1 MFNKKNINIPKP
13 ISHEM
18 KEQRFPDISGMD
30 LNIPSYSP
38 VFKEIPA
45 VSDYPKKGYYHKQEM
60 HEYPKGYVKRE
71 FHEQPVFQRPL
82 ATPSTRNIVKDN
94 TLFVK
99 IDKYQESMR
108 TLNLIK
114 ESLMNTEHI
123 LNKLQQIKSQED
135 NEIMQWHEQIKRI
148 KQKIVF
154 IDRNLFER

>member
-1 MFNKKNINIPKP
+1 MFNKKSINIPRP

-38 VFKEIPA
+38 VFRETPVIRE
-45 VSDYPKKGYYHKQEM
+45 YPKKGYYHKQEM
-60 HEYPKGYVKRE
+60 HEYPKGYRK
-71 FHEQPVFQRPL
+71 HEVHEQQQQPVF
-82 ATPSTRNIVKDN
+82 AKPSSRNIVRDN

-123 LNKLQQIKSQED
+123 LNKLHQIKEQED

-154 IDRNLFER
+154 IDMNLFEQ

>member
-1 MFNKKNINIPKP
+1 MFNKKNLNIPRP
-13 ISHEM
+13 IHQEVR
-18 KEQRFPDISGMD
+18 EQRFPDISGMD

-38 VFKEIPA
+38 VVKEIPNMNN
-45 VSDYPKKGYYHKQEM
+45 YPKSDFRREM
-60 HEYPKGYVKRE
+60 HEYPKGYVKKE
-71 FHEQPVFQRPL
+71 IHENPVFENSLARP
-82 ATPSTRNIVKDN
+82 SSRNIVKDN

-123 LNKLQQIKSQED
+123 LNKLQQIKAQED
-135 NEIMQWHEQIKRI
+135 NEIQQWHEQIKRI

-154 IDRNLFER
+154 IDKNLFEQ

>member
-1 MFNKKNINIPKP
+1 MFNKKNLNIPKP
-13 ISHEM
+13 ISHEL

-30 LNIPSYSP
+30 LNIPSYNP
-38 VFKEIPA
+38 VFKESPMM
-45 VSDYPKKGYYHKQEM
+45 SEYPKKGYYHKQEM
-60 HEYPKGYVKRE
+60 HDYPKGYKKQE
-71 FHEQPVFQRPL
+71 MHEQPVF
-82 ATPSTRNIVKDN
+82 AKPSARNIVKDN

-99 IDKYQESMR
+99 IEKYQESMR

-114 ESLMNTEHI
+114 ESLMNTEQI

-154 IDRNLFER
+154 IDKNLFEQ